1 MSVFVL
7 KLLAMATMLVDH
19 VGYRLAGNPM
29 WMRVIGRT
37 AFILYAFMMA
47 ESCFRLRDKPK
58 RLLFHGVKLALLV
71 LVTEVPHDLF
81 ARGAALE
88 WGTQNVI
95 LTLLLGFL
103 AIIAG
108 RLLHGKNAAGQTFAA
123 IGGVIIFALAAFLAW
138 LTKAEYSCAGV
149 ALVALFYL
157 YVRRADGMAPWARVA
172 ALAGVLAAYFVIY
185 TWTYS
190 NFGDW
195 AAIAK
200 VVTRQ
205 RWWYLGMAVPFV
217 FIALYN
223 GKRGPNGK
231 WFRVVYSLFYPA
243 HMLVLYLLA
252 RFVF

>member
-1 MSVFVL
+1 MSVFIL

-47 ESCFRLRDKPK
+47 ESCFQLRDKPK

-71 LVTEVPHDLF
+71 LITEVPHDLF
-81 ARGAALE
+81 ARGVTLE

-103 AIIAG
+103 ALTACG
-108 RLLHGKNAAGQTFAA
+108 LLHGKNTAGKTAAVAA
-123 IGGVIIFALAAFLAW
+123 SILICAAAAFLAW

-149 ALVALFYL
+149 VLIVLFYL
-157 YVRRADGMAPWARVA
+157 YLRRADEMSLLARVA
-172 ALAGVLAAYFVIY
+172 ALIGVFAAYFAIY
-185 TWTYS
+185 TWNYAG
-190 NFGDW
+190 FGSW
-195 AAIAK
+195 AAIAR
-200 VVTRQ
+200 VLSRQ
-205 RWWYLGMAVPFV
+205 RWWYLGMALPLIP
-217 FIALYN
+217 IALYN
-223 GKRGPNGK
+223 RKRGPNGR
-231 WFRVVYSLFYPA
+231 WFSVVYSLFYPA

-252 RFVF
+252 RSVL